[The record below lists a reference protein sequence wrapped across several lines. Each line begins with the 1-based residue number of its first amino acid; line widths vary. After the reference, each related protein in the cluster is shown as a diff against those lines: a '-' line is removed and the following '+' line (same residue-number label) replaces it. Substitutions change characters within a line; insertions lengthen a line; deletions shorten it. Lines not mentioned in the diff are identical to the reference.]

1 MQVYVSNRE
10 IEQIAE
16 GLVEVSCGKPPPK
29 CIDIDRVARFLG
41 VTIVYERIAEDD
53 PDKIGFAADGNTAL
67 KVFRNGVKKAVVFPR
82 DYVVLEQFLQHPEE
96 RSRCRFVK
104 AHEISHILLRRAD
117 PTQNA
122 ACFNRL
128 YDTERTYS
136 MAELRDRWNLGE
148 CQANT
153 MAAMLLMPRAVLTA
167 SVRRHMHRKK
177 IPVYGDCVFLPEMK
191 PAMQQMADELG
202 VSYSSM
208 LIQLKKYELLEQ
220 RDMPEYFRL
229 MMKGGDGNE

>member
-1 MQVYVSNRE
+1 
-10 IEQIAE
+10 
-16 GLVEVSCGKPPPK
+16 VEVSCGKPPPK

-67 KVFRNGVKKAVVFPR
+67 KVLRNGVKKAVIFPR

-117 PTQNA
+117 PTQNT

>member
-29 CIDIDRVARFLG
+29 CIDIDRIARFLG
-41 VTIVYERIAEDD
+41 ITVVYEQIAEDD
-53 PDKIGFAADGNTAL
+53 PDKIGFAANGSQAL
-67 KVFRNGVKKAVVFPR
+67 KVFRNVVRSAVVFPK
-82 DYVVLEQFLQHPEE
+82 DYIVLEQFLQRPEE
-96 RSRCRFVK
+96 RCRCRFVK
-104 AHEISHILLRRAD
+104 AHEISHILLCRAD

-136 MAELRDRWNLGE
+136 VAELHDRWNLGE
-148 CQANT
+148 CQANA
-153 MAAMLLMPRAVLTA
+153 MAAMLLMPRTVLTA
-167 SVRRHMHRKK
+167 SVRRHIHRKR

-191 PAMQQMADELG
+191 PAMRRMADELG

-208 LIQLKKYELLEQ
+208 LIQLKKYELLEE
-220 RDMPEYFRL
+220 REMPEYFQL
-229 MMKGGDGNE
+229 MMKGGDRNE

>member
-1 MQVYVSNRE
+1 M
-10 IEQIAE
+10 
-16 GLVEVSCGKPPPK
+16 
-29 CIDIDRVARFLG
+29 
-41 VTIVYERIAEDD
+41 
-53 PDKIGFAADGNTAL
+53 
-67 KVFRNGVKKAVVFPR
+67 KKAVIFPR

-117 PTQNA
+117 PTQNT